1 MLEFQSP
8 SLGIYAMRK
17 KGLSFE
23 YIGWKLFH
31 FIHLSKL
38 LATPGVGSCM
48 EQLDEGTKHQ
58 TTCNNAKFKENFLKN
73 YHKVLN
79 H

>member
-1 MLEFQSP
+1 MQLELINQGFLLMLEFQSP

-38 LATPGVGSCM
+38 QVTPGVGSCM
-48 EQLDEGTKHQ
+48 EQLDEGVH
-58 TTCNNAKFKENFLKN
+58 
-73 YHKVLN
+73 
-79 H
+79 